1 MIIIKSAAELDS
13 MRKAGRVVGETMKL
27 LREKI
32 RPGITTQELDRAAE
46 SCIREL
52 GGVPAF
58 KGYMG
63 FPASICTSVNEQV
76 VHGIP
81 GRRKLRDGDLLSVD
95 VGAIVEGFVGDAGF
109 SAAVGE
115 VSEEARRLLEATRGA
130 LDAGIAKAQPGGRL
144 SDISHA
150 IESYVASYGFSV
162 VREYVGHGVGRK
174 MWEEPQVPNFGPPG
188 LGPVLRTGMTLALEP
203 MINAGTFEVEV
214 LEDGWTVVTKDRR
227 LSAYFEHSIAIT
239 ENGPEILT
247 VAE

>member
-1 MIIIKSAAELDS
+1 MIIIKSASELDA
-13 MRKAGRVVGETMKL
+13 MRRAGRVVGKTMAILK
-27 LREKI
+27 EKI
-32 RPGITTQELDRAAE
+32 RPGVTTDELDRVAE
-46 SCIREL
+46 STIREL

-81 GRRKLRDGDLLSVD
+81 GRRKLREGDIISVD

-115 VSEEARRLLEATRGA
+115 VSEAAAKLLEATRGA
-130 LDAGIAKAQPGGRL
+130 LDAGITKAQPGRRL

-150 IESYVASYGFSV
+150 VEEHVKRYGFSV
-162 VREYVGHGVGRK
+162 VRDYVGHGVGRK
-174 MWEEPQVPNFGPPG
+174 MWEEPQVPNYGPPG
-188 LGPVLRTGMTLALEP
+188 LGPLLRPGMCLALEP
-203 MINAGTFEVEV
+203 MVNAGTYEVQV
-214 LEDGWTVVTKDRR
+214 LDDGWTVVTKDSQ

-239 ENGPEILT
+239 EKGPEILT